1 MPEIVAMLLGLG
13 CFFFFLEMTTGP
25 WKWLDRLTGWD
36 DHPDEKEINAI
47 CLRLLLEQEDLSINI
62 QNRVVCNECKRES
75 CGFCTN
81 GRVIRQAQEL
91 LDKRS
96 EL

>member
-1 MPEIVAMLLGLG
+1 MIPIVLGICCLIYFAELL
-13 CFFFFLEMTTGP
+13 TGP
-25 WKWLDRLTGWD
+25 WKWLDRLMGWD
-36 DHPDEKEINAI
+36 DHPNEKEINGI